1 MKKANDFGPSVLE
14 CLMAEKAFLKE
25 YQRLVPCNSPNIAI
39 KCGLAAVWEAARKYQ
54 VQLEVQ
60 ERTNKALA
68 EVAA

>member
-14 CLMAEKAFLKE
+14 CLMAEKALLKE

-68 EVAA
+68 EVVA